1 MTQRFLIREANRDE
15 IVIRAHVAFS
25 KCVAKFGKLKALSDD
40 QNDKY
45 SSGTVVIILDKMSVY
60 SFTKHVPHLNFSCP
74 PNTLLWR
81 QAWLVGVARLFPV
94 NESMVQ
100 WRC

>member
-45 SSGTVVIILDKMSVY
+45 SSGTVVIILDKTSVY

-74 PNTLLWR
+74 PKHATL
-81 QAWLVGVARLFPV
+81 APGLVGWSCQTF
-94 NESMVQ
+94 S
-100 WRC
+100 C